1 MKLDSSYFLLLAG
14 LCISFS
20 TVVAAEESQ
29 LETVLII
36 GNKTEILQSDLV
48 GSLDL
53 LTNDELTYEHVD
65 DTLEIFNKVP
75 GVYLSRYNQG
85 IINTDVSIRG
95 FAGDGVTPHAK
106 LLIDGVPANLHNG
119 YNELDQLF
127 PMNIASLA
135 VFKGTSDPRY
145 GIFNIAGNYNVSTR
159 QDDAKEVELT
169 LGSFNTQ
176 EVQGYLGTTQGN
188 FKQNYALGY
197 RTSEG
202 YRDHTDIDKYAL
214 SGSWQWGFD
223 SERQFRISARHAG
236 YDGDAPGYLSEE
248 EAKDDPTQSASYAN
262 QDGGNKETSHLSA
275 HWNQPFADNVDWS
288 LKAYWQTFERERWV
302 RFSGAPDSSV
312 QNRFDDQALIGF
324 ISTIDWSLNPNWM
337 LTWGLDYESQDNIEQ
352 RFGTIG
358 QSRIRDESK
367 VSRNYQFDFIS
378 LGSYLKIAN
387 EPSEKLR
394 WNFAVRVDQLDGDFT
409 DETKPDAVVNKK
421 IFEFGTIVQPKFNL
435 VYSVTEDVNLFSNL
449 GRSFQHPL
457 GSAAYTAG
465 DTSEKDVSINDGVE
479 LGLQWQ
485 LAKNNIR
492 LSWWQQKAK
501 DEFVLLD
508 ETYQNVGKTK
518 RDGIDIAFTG
528 DITDSWSY
536 WGSYTLINSEVI
548 VGDESLGVPDVE
560 GNELRSIPDFTAS
573 LGLNYQVTSRLI
585 TRLHLDAQGDYFV
598 NEANAAGQYGDYAI
612 LSLSAD
618 YDAGWSTFK
627 VQLNNLTDEYF
638 AYVYDFSTDG
648 KGPIIHSP
656 GDGFNG
662 SLSIQMKF

>member
-1 MKLDSSYFLLLAG
+1 MKLYSSYVLLLSG

-20 TVVAAEESQ
+20 TVVSADESQ

-36 GNKTEILQSDLV
+36 GKETQIPQSDLV

-106 LLIDGVPANLHNG
+106 LLIDGISANLHNG

-127 PMNIASLA
+127 PMSISSLS

-145 GIFNIAGNYNVSTR
+145 GIFNIAGNYNVLTR
-159 QDDAKEVELT
+159 QDEAKEIELT
-169 LGSFNTQ
+169 LGSFNTL
-176 EVQGYLGTTQGN
+176 EAQGYFGTTDN
-188 FKQNYALGY
+188 SFTQNYAVGY

-202 YRDHTDIDKYAL
+202 YRDHTDLEKYAL
-214 SGSWQWGFD
+214 SGSWKWDISSGQ
-223 SERQFRISARHAG
+223 QFRIIARHAG
-236 YDGDAPGYLSEE
+236 YDGDAPGYLSED
-248 EAKDDPTQSASYAN
+248 EAKDDPTQSASFAN
-262 QDGGNKETSHLSA
+262 QDGGNKETNHLSV
-275 HWNQPFADNVDWS
+275 HWHQPLSDGLDWS

-302 RFSGAPDSSV
+302 RFSDAPGSSV
-312 QNRFDDQALIGF
+312 QNRFDDQAQTGF
-324 ISTIDWSLNPNWM
+324 ILTIDWALNSGWM

-352 RFGTIG
+352 RFGTVG
-358 QSRIRDESK
+358 QSRIRDEAA
-367 VSRNYQFDFIS
+367 VSRNYQYDFIA
-378 LGSYLKIAN
+378 LGSYIKIAN

-394 WNFAVRVDQLDGDFT
+394 WNFAVRLDQLDGNFVNQFNSEVRDIYDF
-409 DETKPDAVVNKK
+409 DA
-421 IFEFGTIVQPKFNL
+421 IVQPKFNL

-457 GSAAYTAG
+457 GAGAYTPG
-465 DTSEKDVSINDGVE
+465 DTSAKDVSINDGLE

-485 LAKNNIR
+485 IESHNIR
-492 LSWWQQKAK
+492 LSWWQQTAK
-501 DEFVLLD
+501 DEFVEID
-508 ETYQNVGKTK
+508 GNSQNVGETK
-518 RDGIDIAFTG
+518 RDGVDLAFTG
-528 DITDSWSY
+528 DITDNWSY

-548 VGDESLGVPDVE
+548 VGDESLGVANVE

-585 TRLHLDAQGDYFV
+585 TRVHLDAQGDYYV

-612 LSLSAD
+612 LSMSAD
-618 YDAGWSTFK
+618 YDGGWVTFK
-627 VQLNNLTDEYF
+627 AQLNNLTDEYF

-648 KGPIIHSP
+648 SGPIIHSP

-662 SLSIQMKF
+662 SLSMQIKF